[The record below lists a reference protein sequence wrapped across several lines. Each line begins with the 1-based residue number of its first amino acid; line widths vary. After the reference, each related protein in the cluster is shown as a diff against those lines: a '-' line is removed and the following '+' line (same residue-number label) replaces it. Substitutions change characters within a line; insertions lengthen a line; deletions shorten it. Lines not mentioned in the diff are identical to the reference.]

1 VNAFDVILIAV
12 IVAGAVLGLAR
23 GLMRIVIG
31 LLSIVVA
38 FFLASHFQDPVAA
51 FFTGHHVG
59 QTTARIAAYVVIFLG
74 TMIAGGV
81 VAWIVGKILKLAM
94 LSWADRLAGGA
105 VGILGAMLAG
115 AFLVHPLA
123 SSAPGGSNLLA
134 GSKLAPYLATVADMG
149 NKLAP
154 DAVAKRYDEGMAM
167 MRKVW
172 RGEAKISGSR

>member
-1 VNAFDVILIAV
+1 V
-12 IVAGAVLGLAR
+12 GL
-23 GLMRIVIG
+23 
-31 LLSIVVA
+31 
-38 FFLASHFQDPVAA
+38 
-51 FFTGHHVG
+51 
-59 QTTARIAAYVVIFLG
+59 TTARIAAYVVIFLG

>member
-1 VNAFDVILIAV
+1 MNAFDWILIFV
-12 IVAGAVLGLAR
+12 LVAGAVLGLAR
-23 GLMRIVIG
+23 GFMRIVIG

-38 FFLASHFQDPVAA
+38 FFLASRFQDPVAG
-51 FFTGHHVG
+51 FFVSHHVG
-59 QTTARIAAYVVIFLG
+59 QATARIAAYVVIFLG
-74 TMIAGGV
+74 TMVAGGI

-105 VGILGAMLAG
+105 VGIAGAALAG

-123 SSAPGGSNLLA
+123 SSAPGGSKLLA
-134 GSKLAPYLATVADMG
+134 GSKLAPYLATVADLG

-154 DAVAKRYDEGMAM
+154 EAVAKRYDEGIAM

-172 RGEAKISGSR
+172 RGEAKVPSP

>member
-1 VNAFDVILIAV
+1 VNAFDVILICV
-12 IVAGAVLGLAR
+12 LIAGAVLGLAR

-38 FFLASHFQDPVAA
+38 FYLASHFQDPVAA

-59 QTTARIAAYVVIFLG
+59 QTTARIAAYVVIFVG

-105 VGILGAMLAG
+105 VGVVGAALAG

-123 SSAPGGSNLLA
+123 SSAPGGSRLLA
-134 GSKLAPYLATVADMG
+134 ESKLAPYLATVADIG

-154 DAVAKRYDEGMAM
+154 DSVAKRYDEGIAT

-172 RGEAKISGSR
+172 RGEVPKP

>member
-1 VNAFDVILIAV
+1 MILIFV
-12 IVAGAVLGLAR
+12 LIVGAVMGLAR

-31 LLSIVVA
+31 LLSILVA
-38 FFLASHFQDPVAA
+38 FFLASRFQDPVAA
-51 FFTGHHVG
+51 FFMGHQVG
-59 QTTARIAAYVVIFLG
+59 ENTARVAAYVVIFLG

-81 VAWIVGKILKLAM
+81 VAWIVGKIVKLAM

-105 VGILGAMLAG
+105 VGIVAAALAG

-123 SSAPGGSNLLA
+123 SSSPGGSRMLG
-134 GSKLAPYLATVADMG
+134 GSKLAPYLATVADIG

-154 DAVAKRYDEGMAM
+154 EAVSKRYDQGIAM

-172 RGEAKISGSR
+172 RGEAKLP

>member
-1 VNAFDVILIAV
+1 VNAFDVILIC
-12 IVAGAVLGLAR
+12 ILLAGAVIGLAR

-51 FFTGHHVG
+51 FFMGHHVG
-59 QTTARIAAYVVIFLG
+59 QTTARIAAYVVIFIG
-74 TMIAGGV
+74 TMIAGGL
-81 VAWIVGKILKLAM
+81 VAWLVGKIVKLAM

-105 VGILGAMLAG
+105 VGIAGAALAG

-123 SSAPGGSNLLA
+123 SSAPGGSRLLA
-134 GSKLAPYLATVADMG
+134 ESKLAPYLATVADVG

-154 DAVAKRYDEGMAM
+154 ESVAKRYDEGIAM

-172 RGEAKISGSR
+172 RGEAKAP